1 MDTPITPNP
10 MDVGMATGPAPIPA
24 APSAIQPNPAAQS
37 TQSTAQPGDNSNAPD
52 ASTPAA
58 KGMPP
63 ALVNN
68 PQVPSQK
75 IAAQIDANKNSVA
88 PAHKSFYDK
97 AVEIMGGPQRTV
109 TSIDAAGNITRTPVR
124 PKPWAFGMALALDVL
139 SGAMAGGSQKNATD
153 AFQAGQAKAKQQQDA
168 VKQAN
173 LENDATARAD
183 QRYKLEITESNMR
196 LYQAGVTAAKTSL
209 EAAQAFGDNQKVITE
224 PLLDG
229 TIQLPPNASMER
241 KSMDDTA
248 ASVANGQTN
257 ITKDILFAV
266 GDAQPSRDRNGNQI
280 VIDGKPQTKHDYLI
294 IHGVGPD
301 GKIPFTKAMQ
311 DECDKFGV
319 KNIPAAGI
327 GEPPWSFSDIA
338 KGLAQVSS
346 LKNGEMILQMH
357 HDDAHDMLPDH
368 EAQDI
373 DIAKAVKDNPEWNKA
388 VDLLAQAQHSLPGA
402 NTHIE
407 DILNVVGQK
416 SVSAQGLLMNY
427 LGLKAKDLDTLHNQR
442 INAAAEAAN
451 VKPTGAEIDAQKRLD
466 ILTKDPINTA
476 NADSII
482 AAHNKPTAGIVIP
495 EDRYNQAIAFND
507 QQTTQAGKKAG
518 AEARAKTAAEA
529 SGPEIQQLAKD
540 IVGGDLAKVGDVT
553 SYRGGQRIALAN
565 ALHAEAIAQGKDPN
579 DWSAT
584 ALKTKADMYEDYKKG
599 KTSDNIQAFDAFLG
613 HANDAMDANDSW
625 RRTGSRLINKPLNE
639 FTKNL
644 KNDPGY
650 ISFITALEPV
660 RKEFM
665 SFLNANRAEHESD
678 LKIMQTVLDDAQT
691 PANIETALKQLGKSA
706 DIRLRSI
713 GTKWTN
719 TMHQPFPNLISN
731 DGKMTLQR
739 MGIGGNQAAK
749 TVTLQGQKI
758 PVNADGTVTV
768 KGYNYS
774 IGADNRT
781 LTLVK

>member
-1 MDTPITPNP
+1 MADPTNNSVTSPA
-10 MDVGMATGPAPIPA
+10 DVGMATGPAPIPA

-58 KGMPP
+58 KSIPP
-63 ALVNN
+63 ALVND
-68 PQVPSQK
+68 PQVASQK
-75 IAAQIDANKNSVA
+75 AAAQVDANKNSVS
-88 PAHKSFYDK
+88 PPHSLLYRK
-97 AVEIMGGPQRTV
+97 ALEMIGGPHTQATV
-109 TSIDAAGNITRTPVR
+109 DANGQITRTPVQ
-124 PKPWAFGMALALDVL
+124 PKPWALGMALALDVL
-139 SGAMAGGSQKNATD
+139 SGAMAGGSQKNTTD

-311 DECDKFGV
+311 DECDKYGV

-327 GEPPWSFSDIA
+327 GEPMWTFSDIA
-338 KGLAQVSS
+338 KSMAKVAS

-442 INAAAEAAN
+442 VQEETEAKTKEPQAKPLTAEEAAN
-451 VKPTGAEIDAQKRLD
+451 KIADTQLKKADTQLKLSAVAKNQVEVKKIQADTDKLLADKTNNDSIVDSMGTGHVAAPNLAYMLRSKEGQELIAKVTDKYPDFDSSKAGSYPKEYDDYTSQKKGSAGFAINSGGTAFQHLNELLDLNTAASHIPGTPAYTAYKNKMDTVVSELGQFYGNTTIPGLQDFKDTLSSTLPGNREAAIRTQAKSMGDKMNSYEHGWLNAAPSEFYQAPLPGLSPDALRARTRLD
-466 ILTKDPINTA
+466 PAFKQRAPE
-476 NADSII
+476 NA
-482 AAHNKPTAGIVIP
+482 AG
-495 EDRYNQAIAFND
+495 QAKLRD
-507 QQTTQAGKKAG
+507 
-518 AEARAKTAAEA
+518 
-529 SGPEIQQLAKD
+529 
-540 IVGGDLAKVGDVT
+540 
-553 SYRGGQRIALAN
+553 
-565 ALHAEAIAQGKDPN
+565 
-579 DWSAT
+579 
-584 ALKTKADMYEDYKKG
+584 G
-599 KTSDNIQAFDAFLG
+599 KTYWVNKK
-613 HANDAMDANDSW
+613 M
-625 RRTGSRLINKPLNE
+625 KPLQE
-639 FTKNL
+639 V
-644 KNDPGY
+644 
-650 ISFITALEPV
+650 I
-660 RKEFM
+660 
-665 SFLNANRAEHESD
+665 
-678 LKIMQTVLDDAQT
+678 
-691 PANIETALKQLGKSA
+691 
-706 DIRLRSI
+706 
-713 GTKWTN
+713 
-719 TMHQPFPNLISN
+719 
-731 DGKMTLQR
+731 
-739 MGIGGNQAAK
+739 
-749 TVTLQGQKI
+749 
-758 PVNADGTVTV
+758 
-768 KGYNYS
+768 
-774 IGADNRT
+774 
-781 LTLVK
+781 

>member
-1 MDTPITPNP
+1 
-10 MDVGMATGPAPIPA
+10 
-24 APSAIQPNPAAQS
+24 
-37 TQSTAQPGDNSNAPD
+37 
-52 ASTPAA
+52 
-58 KGMPP
+58 
-63 ALVNN
+63 
-68 PQVPSQK
+68 
-75 IAAQIDANKNSVA
+75 
-88 PAHKSFYDK
+88 
-97 AVEIMGGPQRTV
+97 
-109 TSIDAAGNITRTPVR
+109 
-124 PKPWAFGMALALDVL
+124 
-139 SGAMAGGSQKNATD
+139 
-153 AFQAGQAKAKQQQDA
+153 
-168 VKQAN
+168 
-173 LENDATARAD
+173 
-183 QRYKLEITESNMR
+183 
-196 LYQAGVTAAKTSL
+196 
-209 EAAQAFGDNQKVITE
+209 
-224 PLLDG
+224 
-229 TIQLPPNASMER
+229 
-241 KSMDDTA
+241 
-248 ASVANGQTN
+248 
-257 ITKDILFAV
+257 
-266 GDAQPSRDRNGNQI
+266 
-280 VIDGKPQTKHDYLI
+280 
-294 IHGVGPD
+294 
-301 GKIPFTKAMQ
+301 
-311 DECDKFGV
+311 
-319 KNIPAAGI
+319 
-327 GEPPWSFSDIA
+327 
-338 KGLAQVSS
+338 
-346 LKNGEMILQMH
+346 
-357 HDDAHDMLPDH
+357 
-368 EAQDI
+368 
-373 DIAKAVKDNPEWNKA
+373 
-388 VDLLAQAQHSLPGA
+388 
-402 NTHIE
+402 
-407 DILNVVGQK
+407 
-416 SVSAQGLLMNY
+416 MNY
-427 LGLKAKDLDTLHNQR
+427 LGLKAADLDTLHNQR
-442 INAAAEAAN
+442 VTAEAEAKN
-451 VKPTGAEIDAQKRLD
+451 VKPTGAETDAQKRLD

-719 TMHQPFPNLISN
+719 TMHQPFPNLISD

-768 KGYNYS
+768 KGHNYS